1 MAVSGKG
8 QQITGLLLAWRRR
21 RRSGNPL
28 IKQRVGDATP
38 ILVDDWLFSAD
49 AGGAGVTVTLS
60 VTDAADT
67 LAATALVEVGAALAV
82 TDTADT
88 LAAAAVL
95 PVVANTSATDAA
107 DSLASGA
114 GVAIVA
120 TASNSDAADTLAAA
134 ALVAIAAN
142 ASTTDTADTLA
153 GGALVVVA
161 ASLSVSDVPDTLD
174 SDATVTQAVGPVLCD
189 LDVTD
194 QADALDSVC
203 KVDQAAQEHG
213 HGGRNWRLFD
223 TPTRRVIAAL
233 SVTDDADT
241 LLAGAIVGQVLAAG
255 LSVQDD
261 ADLLRAAV
269 SMAWPEAVLV
279 IDAAR
284 LRRAPVVQLVKSK
297 YEAVA

>member
-1 MAVSGKG
+1 MAASGKG
-8 QQITGLLLAWRRR
+8 QQITGLLLAWRRRR

-38 ILVDDWLFSAD
+38 IIVDDWLFD
-49 AGGAGVTVTLS
+49 ASGVAGITATLS
-60 VTDAADT
+60 
-67 LAATALVEVGAALAV
+67 V

-88 LAAAAVL
+88 LASSALLTVGAALA
-95 PVVANTSATDAA
+95 ATDAA

-134 ALVAIAAN
+134 ALVAISAN
-142 ASTTDTADTLA
+142 ANTTDTADTLA

-174 SDATVTQAVGPVLCD
+174 SDATVTQTVGPVLCD

-241 LLAGAIVGQVLAAG
+241 LLAEAIAEQVLAVG

-284 LRRAPVVQLVKSK
+284 LRRAPVVQLVRSR